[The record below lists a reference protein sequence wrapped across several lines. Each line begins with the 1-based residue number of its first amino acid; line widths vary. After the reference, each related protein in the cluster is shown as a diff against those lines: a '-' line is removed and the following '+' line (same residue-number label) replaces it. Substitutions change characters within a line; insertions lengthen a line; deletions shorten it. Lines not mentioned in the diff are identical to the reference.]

1 MTRFFTGFS
10 NFLLRPKHEI
20 LALAMLEPSM
30 KQPIVKDRVTGEVF
44 EERVYGSSMLR
55 ILYPNCFIFKLL
67 AFPLVQLVARLPLF
81 SWLYGCM
88 QKRSSSKKKI
98 EPFIKS
104 YHVNIQEVKKTS
116 EQYESFDDFFTR
128 KLIPSSRA
136 CEGDL
141 IIPAD
146 GRYQVL
152 ESIDNDLMFNVK
164 GSFLSLKKLTK
175 SQKLADRYAGGS
187 LVIAR
192 LAPPDYHR
200 FHFPCTGTMMKPK
213 RLRGPLF
220 SVNPRAIKARPRIL
234 VKNKRMLSEI
244 DSPIYGKILFIE
256 VGATC
261 VGTIHQTFYDR
272 HRAQFDELGAMAA
285 DIGEEKGYF
294 SFGGSCILLLFEPGK
309 VNFCEDLII
318 PKGEEASYEE
328 VLCRF
333 GQKLGASPNNS

>member
-1 MTRFFTGFS
+1 MKK
-10 NFLLRPKHEI
+10 LL
-20 LALAMLEPSM
+20 
-30 KQPIVKDRVTGEVF
+30 VKDRVTQEIF
-44 EERVYGSSMLR
+44 EEKVYGGSMLR
-55 ILYPNCFIFKLL
+55 LLYPKSFILKAL
-67 AFPLVQLVARLPLF
+67 AFPFVQLVARLPIV

-88 QKRSSSKKKI
+88 QRRSSSKKKI
-98 EPFIKS
+98 APFIES
-104 YHVNIQEVKKTS
+104 YHVNIQEFEKETS
-116 EQYESFDDFFTR
+116 EYTSFDDFFTR

-152 ESIDNDLMFNVK
+152 ESIDKDQMFDVK
-164 GSFLSLKKLTK
+164 GSIMNLKKLTK
-175 SQKLADRYAGGS
+175 SRELAERFDGGS

-200 FHFPCTGTMMKPK
+200 FHFPCTGSLSKPK

-220 SVNPRAIKARPRIL
+220 SVNPRALKTRPRIL
-234 VKNKRMLSEI
+234 VKNKRMLTDI
-244 DSPIYGKILFIE
+244 DSPIYGKVLFIE

-261 VGTIHQTFYDR
+261 VGTIHQTFYER
-272 HRAQFDELGAMAA
+272 HKAQFDEMGTMTG
-285 DIGEEKGYF
+285 DIGVEKGYF

-309 VNFCEDLII
+309 VRFCEDLII
-318 PKGEEASYEE
+318 PKGDDARYEE

-333 GQKLGASPNNS
+333 GQKLGSSPNNS